1 MQTIQIILT
10 IVGILVL
17 SLIAIYAF
25 FPRSLFRFLHNALR
39 RKGNLKEKS
48 IKVGDI
54 DWPYLEGGPAGGE
67 PLLLLHGFGGD
78 KDNWAMYAPEMVGK
92 YRLIAPDLP
101 GFGDNIRD
109 IGRDYDMATQA
120 GRVRDF
126 LDAMGIEKCHIG
138 GNSMGGFVALR
149 FALDYP
155 ERLLSMTLFNNAGVV
170 GINESELQKEAQ
182 AGNNPLEIQ
191 SADDVKR
198 MLAFVAH
205 KPMKVP
211 RQFRKIFYEDFA
223 AHRELLDKIFWNL
236 VEDGTVR
243 PLNDQLNQV
252 KVPTLII
259 WGRHDQ
265 LIDVSCVKVL
275 EDGIPNAES
284 VIFEDAGHVPM
295 IEKPKETAARH
306 LEFLAKH

>member
-1 MQTIQIILT
+1 MQTVQIILT

-25 FPRSLFRFLHNALR
+25 FPRSLFRFLRNALR

-48 IKVGDI
+48 VKVGDI
-54 DWPYLEGGPAGGE
+54 DWPYLEGGPAAGE
-67 PLLLLHGFGGD
+67 PLVLLHGFGGD
-78 KDNWAMYAPEMVGK
+78 KDNWAMYAPKMVGK

-120 GRVRDF
+120 ARVRDF
-126 LDAMGIEKCHIG
+126 LDAMGIEKCHLG
-138 GNSMGGFVALR
+138 GNSMGGFIALR

-170 GINESELQKEAQ
+170 GVNESELQKEAQ
-182 AGNNPLEIQ
+182 AGRNPLEIH
-191 SADDVKR
+191 SAADVKR

-211 RQFRKIFYEDFA
+211 GQFRKIFYEDFA

-236 VEDGTVR
+236 VEDGTVK
-243 PLNDQLNQV
+243 PLNDQLSRV
-252 KVPTLII
+252 TAPTLVI

-275 EDGIPNAES
+275 ADGIADSEA